1 MWPTRLILWCLAYHA
16 DSETASTTVNSYTL
30 TKEVGCSH
38 NTLDRALYDLILAG
52 LVSQSARIDQIRIV
66 GSNSRT
72 INASCWRRKSPQ
84 RPMWLAWVIWVS
96 KTMPGFTVQG
106 RKCRMSTPVN
116 IESGAPMNDSGGKT
130 EKATGGEVR
139 RLVNGGIL
147 VYSRRG
153 PSRHNVRSPARPP
166 SHANSTLSEPAP
178 RVNPGSR
185 SARMRKERG
194 EFN

>member
-84 RPMWLAWVIWVS
+84 PPMWLAWVIWVS
-96 KTMPGFTVQG
+96 KTMPGFYG
-106 RKCRMSTPVN
+106 PGS
-116 IESGAPMNDSGGKT
+116 
-130 EKATGGEVR
+130 EVSDEH
-139 RLVNGGIL
+139 
-147 VYSRRG
+147 SREHRE
-153 PSRHNVRSPARPP
+153 RSPDERF
-166 SHANSTLSEPAP
+166 
-178 RVNPGSR
+178 
-185 SARMRKERG
+185 RG
-194 EFN
+194 EN